1 MINSHYVPMQTL
13 RRFGNKLCV
22 FNVQTG
28 EYFENINIDKLFSE
42 KGFYTSEVEDK
53 LNKRIESQFGNLF
66 ANKLMKC
73 EKTVELSRE
82 ELRLIK
88 KFLLI
93 SVIRSLGNEKF
104 MQSER
109 HFYEILQAYWL
120 SFANEK
126 GILLEEAKKNMPQA
140 PFEEKIIEAES
151 SYDYWMRTLNVILDS
166 DGTPQDILKHPNK
179 TYPAHRW
186 AEVINNGYIA
196 FWDSEFNRDEYVVTD
211 IGMTSENEKG
221 WNGVTVHNRKKT
233 DFLNG
238 LLANEKDDMM
248 KINIFRNMY
257 MHRNFTE
264 NFMMFPI
271 SAKRMIVEIDPFFKF
286 RIAFK
291 NKYKMPPLEELTE
304 MANEELFFPNE
315 NKYVLPQDSLEGPRY
330 HPDDRYIYKI
340 KKLSSKETRY
350 CNELFLDR
358 INTYVAFSSLSKVV
372 GSLIKYKNSNS
383 YPFIPRV
390 DYTELYELINKKYQ
404 GNINLATIQKLR

>member
-1 MINSHYVPMQTL
+1 MINSHYVSMQTL

-28 EYFENINIDKLFSE
+28 EYFENINVDKLFSE

-73 EKTVELSRE
+73 EETVELSRE
-82 ELRLIK
+82 ELHLIK

-109 HFYEILQAYWL
+109 HFYENLQAHWL

-140 PFEEKIIEAES
+140 PFEEKIIEGES

-248 KINIFRNMY
+248 KINIFDKR
-257 MHRNFTE
+257 FKDQLWAE
-264 NFMMFPI
+264 
-271 SAKRMIVEIDPFFKF
+271 AKHYYDSG
-286 RIAFK
+286 
-291 NKYKMPPLEELTE
+291 EELYLKGE
-304 MANEELFFPNE
+304 
-315 NKYVLPQDSLEGPRY
+315 
-330 HPDDRYIYKI
+330 
-340 KKLSSKETRY
+340 
-350 CNELFLDR
+350 FLDAATEIQVQGLELDYTCLLWDADMR
-358 INTYVAFSSLSKVV
+358 
-372 GSLIKYKNSNS
+372 YKNGQWEFYHFNGQTKWIKQEPNTESKAEQLKYMLNA
-383 YPFIPRV
+383 YRV
-390 DYTELYELINKKYQ
+390 LLTRARAGMVVCVPAGNPNRTPTGFWEDSTRLLEFYDETYQ
-404 GNINLATIQKLR
+404 YLKSL

>member
-1 MINSHYVPMQTL
+1 MVNSHYVPMQTL

-22 FNVQTG
+22 FNVRTG

-42 KGFYTSEVEDK
+42 KGFYTSEIEDK

-73 EKTVELSRE
+73 EKTVELSRD
-82 ELRLIK
+82 ELYLIK

-93 SVIRSLGNEKF
+93 SVIRSLGNEEF
-104 MQSER
+104 MQKEK
-109 HFYEILQAYWL
+109 HFYEGLQSHWL
-120 SFANEK
+120 EFAKEK
-126 GILLEEAKKNMPQA
+126 GVSKEETLKNMPKA
-140 PFEEKIIEAES
+140 PFVEKVIDGES

-166 DGTPQDILKHPNK
+166 DGTPQDILKHPDK

-186 AEVINNGYIA
+186 AEVVNNGYVA
-196 FWDSEFNRDEYVVTD
+196 FWDSNYERDEFIVTD

-221 WNGVTVHNRKKT
+221 WNGVTVHNKKKT
-233 DFLNG
+233 DFLTN
-238 LLANEKDDMM
+238 LLSNEKDDIM
-248 KINIFRNMY
+248 KINICRNLY
-257 MHRNFTE
+257 MHHNFSE

-271 SAKRMIVEIDPFFKF
+271 SAKRMIVEIDPFYKF

-291 NKYKMPPLEELTE
+291 DRYKMPALDELTE
-304 MANEELFFPNE
+304 MVNEELFYPNE
-315 NKYVLPQDSLEGPRY
+315 NKYVLPQDGLEGPKY
-330 HPDDRYIYKI
+330 HPDDKYIYKI
-340 KKLSSKETRY
+340 KKLTSKETRY

-358 INTYVAFSSLSKVV
+358 INTYVGFSSLNKVV

-390 DYTELYELINKKYQ
+390 DYTELYELVNERYQ
-404 GNINLATIQKLR
+404 TNINLATIQKLR